1 MILLFKNRLLKIKA
15 VVMTVMITSF
25 LFVAPVFAATPS
37 YTNPKVP
44 KLTELQSL
52 TFNSATITVNGK
64 RFNLASKD
72 FIALRFEDKMVTIN
86 AGCNTL
92 NGKYSLSTGI
102 LRAQTLFSSK
112 MACTEKL
119 MDQDVWLNQLFS
131 SKPKLTIQYVTSKS
145 KVKSPAVL
153 LTLTSNLAPGL
164 KTGKTIIKMN
174 LSETYGYADTPLGDE
189 NSTALV
195 KATCKQ
201 LLFSKATELQA
212 QFAAEQNA
220 LRFRVIAREG
230 ENFMVTEDYIINRLN
245 VAILDGKVS
254 ACSQG

>member
-1 MILLFKNRLLKIKA
+1 MIK
-15 VVMTVMITSF
+15 VVIMTIMISSF
-25 LFVAPVFAATPS
+25 LLVAPVFAATPS

-52 TFNSATITVNGK
+52 TFNSTAVTVNGK

-72 FIALRFEDKMVTIN
+72 PIDLRFEDKMITIN

-92 NGKYSLSTGI
+92 SGKYSLSTGI

-112 MACTEKL
+112 MACPEKL
-119 MDQDVWLNQLFS
+119 MDQDLWLNQLFS
-131 SKPKLTIQYVTSKS
+131 SKPRLTIQYVTSKS

-153 LTLTSNLAPGL
+153 LTLTSNLTPGL
-164 KTGKTIIKMN
+164 KTGKTVIKMN

-195 KATCKQ
+195 RATCKQ
-201 LLFSKATELQA
+201 LLLSKATESQA